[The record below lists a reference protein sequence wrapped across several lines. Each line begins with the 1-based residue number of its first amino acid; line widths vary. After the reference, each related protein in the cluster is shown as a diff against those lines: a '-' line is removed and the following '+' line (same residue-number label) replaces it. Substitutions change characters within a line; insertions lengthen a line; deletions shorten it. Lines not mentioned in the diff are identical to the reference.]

1 MAFVIQDDI
10 EQYAFQHTQAEPDYL
25 RALTQQTYQ
34 EMESP
39 HMLTGRLEG
48 RFLKMLVQIL
58 QPDYIF
64 EIGTFTGYSA
74 LSMAEGMSADGKII
88 TCEIDPKAQK
98 IAQAAIDAS
107 PYGKNIEIRMG
118 KALETIR
125 NLDVELDMAFID
137 ADKTN
142 YINYYEAVL
151 PRLRCGGV
159 IVLDNMLWSG
169 QVLDPE
175 DEASR
180 VLAELNQIILDDKR
194 VENVLLTVRDG
205 MQLVRKM
212 G

>member
-1 MAFVIQDDI
+1 MAFVIKDDI
-10 EQYAFQHTQAEPDYL
+10 ERYAFQHTQAEPDYL
-25 RALTQQTYQ
+25 QALTQQTYQ
-34 EMESP
+34 QTEFP
-39 HMLTGRLEG
+39 QMLTGRLEG
-48 RFLKMLVQIL
+48 QFLKMLLQIL
-58 QPDYIF
+58 QPKYVL

-74 LSMAEGMSADGKII
+74 LSMAEGLSTDGKII

-107 PYGKNIEIRMG
+107 PHAKKIEIRMG
-118 KALETIR
+118 KALETIQ
-125 NLDVELDMAFID
+125 NLDVEFDMAFID

-151 PRLRCGGV
+151 PRLRSGGV

-169 QVLDPE
+169 QVLDPKDE
-175 DEASR
+175 DSR
-180 VLAELNQIILDDKR
+180 VLAKLNQIIRDDKR